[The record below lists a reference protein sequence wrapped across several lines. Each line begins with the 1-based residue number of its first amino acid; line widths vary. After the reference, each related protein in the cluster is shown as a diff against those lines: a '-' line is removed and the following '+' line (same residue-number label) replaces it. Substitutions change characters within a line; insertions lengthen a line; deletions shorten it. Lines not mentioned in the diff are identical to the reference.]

1 MVISYEPRFTYC
13 CTKPFTTESF
23 SERKGLLNCMLARN
37 RTRSWGLQSKPPE
50 VGLSGQNKH
59 AHHPGVDGSLLS
71 LSLGKKDVSFFERIY
86 ISCGLGQ
93 EKKVKHRKFWDEWS
107 IRWSITEEV
116 CNASRLVVDNSL
128 ESSWLSKMWW
138 HLVVNHSF

>member
-13 CTKPFTTESF
+13 CTQPFTTESF
-23 SERKGLLNCMLARN
+23 SERKGLLSCMLARK
-37 RTRSWGLQSKPPE
+37 RTRCWGLQSKPPE

-59 AHHPGVDGSLLS
+59 AHHPGVDSALLS
-71 LSLGKKDVSFFERIY
+71 LSLGKIGVGCFERIY
-86 ISCGLGQ
+86 INYGLGQ
-93 EKKVKHRKFWDEWS
+93 EKKVKLRKFWGQWS

-116 CNASRLVVDNSL
+116 FNASGLVVDNSV